1 MGSWSS
7 TRVCA
12 FSCTV
17 GSSRGSAA
25 HAAVTWA
32 SMSSS
37 PNQRFIVYRLS
48 IAHLFLLRDI
58 RISFMLDFIERN
70 Q

>member
-12 FSCTV
+12 CSCSV
-17 GSSRGSAA
+17 GSSLGSAA
-25 HAAVTWA
+25 HAIVVWA

-37 PNQRFIVYRLS
+37 PSQRFILYRLS
-48 IAHLFLLRDI
+48 IAHPFCYETYESLSCLIL
-58 RISFMLDFIERN
+58 
-70 Q
+70 